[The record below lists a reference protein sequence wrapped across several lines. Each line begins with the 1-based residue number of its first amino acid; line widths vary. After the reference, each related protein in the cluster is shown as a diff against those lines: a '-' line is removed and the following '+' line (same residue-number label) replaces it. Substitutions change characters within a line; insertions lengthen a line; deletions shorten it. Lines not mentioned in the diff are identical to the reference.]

1 MTSAEQMA
9 AQTEL
14 LENVIAT
21 AQRLIR
27 AEKDKSK
34 ITPAFISAKVQL
46 AMAMFAG
53 DSSHPVDCDEAVATL
68 IQRYSHWIGSSTTLK
83 DNVGHVEW
91 LTAARK
97 RDWHYWRRYSD
108 FLESKLSDAVVEGL
122 NEATDDILGLL
133 EDPQRVDPWDRRGL
147 VVGHVQS
154 GKTSNYSGLICK
166 AADAGYKIIIVL
178 AGMHNNLRSQTQM
191 RLEESFLGYETT
203 IDRDPGMPIGVAE
216 FGEDL
221 KTNSATT
228 RADNGDFS
236 KAISKHFHGISPEE
250 RPWLF
255 VVKKQKTVL
264 TALLQWIQ
272 TRVADSTDAGDG
284 RKLVTKL
291 PLLMIDDEADNASV
305 DTGEQIFN
313 DDDMPD
319 EEHQPKTINSLIR
332 QILHAFTR
340 KAYVGYTATPFANI
354 FIHHKG
360 ATAKE
365 GPDVFPRSFI
375 INLAAPSNYIGPV
388 RMFGTMT
395 ENGRINALPLSR
407 DFTDY
412 YNPQAAKEI
421 YKGNS
426 VFVTE
431 YNDEK
436 LWVSKTKQD
445 AYAGIGKADRKENY
459 KFDGEKI
466 ADAGWMPPRH
476 KKTHVPT
483 YNGQEAI
490 PPSLYEA
497 ICSFVLACAVRELR
511 GQGGEHSSMLI
522 HVTRFV
528 DVQNLVRE
536 QVEQVVRRM
545 RQKITRGNDV
555 DSLLDQLHKLW
566 QQDFLPVRERV
577 AELSTA
583 EDRPSEMPSWVQIL
597 ATLPDVLEDIEIRSI
612 NGTAKDA
619 LDYATP
625 GAALKVIAIGGDKL
639 ARGLTLEGLCVSYF
653 VRTTKMYDT
662 LMQMG
667 RWFGYRPGYL
677 DLCRLYTSPGL
688 VEWFGHIA
696 DASEELREEFDF
708 MASAK
713 QTPEQYGLK
722 VMSHEVLTV
731 TSPLK
736 MRNSETL
743 SLSYSG
749 TRPQTILFHRDAKVQ
764 QLNLEAVDALIAS
777 LGTPAV
783 DQAIKY
789 ERDGEADSWPSAR
802 LWNDVDASKLLA
814 FLGDYTTHPNAISA
828 NTAVLADFITKMVDT
843 GQLDKWNIAL
853 LGGGS
858 GVGEAHAFPGFP
870 ATEKFFM
877 RKDDTPKDPKKFTI
891 GVLTDPKDE
900 GIDLDDDAWRYALTL
915 TREAWKEDPAR
926 GRVKVPTSPSGKG
939 IRKARNILGGKADRG
954 LLLLYPLS
962 PYASEDKNLNQLIVP
977 EWNKPIM
984 GFAIA
989 FPASDNPISVE
1000 YKVNL
1005 LYWMQEYGPS
1015 E

>member
-1 MTSAEQMA
+1 MTAAEEA
-9 AQTEL
+9 ATQAEL

-21 AQRLIR
+21 AQRLVK

-34 ITPAFISAKVQL
+34 ITPAFIAEKVQL
-46 AMAMFAG
+46 AAAMFAG
-53 DSSHPVDCDEAVATL
+53 DSLHAVDQDKAVTTL
-68 IQRYSHWIGSSTTLK
+68 IQRFSHWIGKATTLK
-83 DNVGHVEW
+83 DDTGHFDW
-91 LTAARK
+91 LTATRK
-97 RDWHYWRRYSD
+97 RDWHYWRRYQD
-108 FLESKLSDAVVEGL
+108 FLESRLSDSVVEGL
-122 NEATDDILGLL
+122 SEATDDILGLL
-133 EDPQRVDPWDRRGL
+133 EDPHRTDPWDRRGL

-228 RADNGDFS
+228 RAENGDFN
-236 KAISKHFHGISPEE
+236 KAIAKHFHGISPEE

-264 TALLQWIQ
+264 TALLNWIQ
-272 TRVADSTDAGDG
+272 TRVADATDASDG

-313 DDDMPD
+313 ADGTPD

-332 QILHAFTR
+332 QVLHAFTR

-365 GPDVFPRSFI
+365 GPDLFPRSFI
-375 INLAAPSNYIGPV
+375 ISLAAPSNYVGPA
-388 RMFGTMT
+388 RMFGKMT
-395 ENGRINALPLSR
+395 KEGRKGALPLSR
-407 DFTDY
+407 HIVDHYD
-412 YNPQAAKEI
+412 PVKD
-421 YKGNS
+421 S
-426 VFVTE
+426 
-431 YNDEK
+431 
-436 LWVSKTKQD
+436 
-445 AYAGIGKADRKENY
+445 
-459 KFDGEKI
+459 
-466 ADAGWMPPRH
+466 GWMPPKH
-476 KKTHVPT
+476 NKTHVPT
-483 YNGQEAI
+483 HNGEEVI
-490 PPSLYEA
+490 PPSLREA
-497 ICSFVLACAVRELR
+497 ICSFVLACAARELR
-511 GQGGEHSSMLI
+511 GQGDEHSSMLI
-522 HVTRFV
+522 HVTRYV
-528 DVQNLVRE
+528 DVQNHVRE
-536 QVEQVVRRM
+536 QVEEAVRRM
-545 RQKITRGNDV
+545 RQKITRGNGADE
-555 DSLLDQLHKLW
+555 LLDQLRKLW
-566 QQDFLPVRERV
+566 EQDFIPIRDKV
-577 AELSTA
+577 AELSPA
-583 EDRPSEMPSWVQIL
+583 EECPPEMPGWDDVL
-597 ATLPDVLEDIEIRSI
+597 ATLPDVLDDIEVRSI

-625 GAALKVIAIGGDKL
+625 GAALKVIAVGGDKL

-677 DLCRLYTSPGL
+677 DLCRLYTSPDL
-688 VEWFGHIA
+688 VKWFGHIA

-708 MASAK
+708 MAEAK
-713 QTPEQYGLK
+713 LTPEQYGLK

-736 MRNSETL
+736 MRNAQTL

-764 QLNLEAVDALIAS
+764 QQNLDAADALIAS
-777 LGTPAV
+777 LGNPWS
-783 DQAIKY
+783 QPLKY
-789 ERDGEADSWPSAR
+789 ARDGDADSWPNAR
-802 LWNDVDASKLLA
+802 LWKNADVSKVLG
-814 FLGDYTTHPNAISA
+814 FLGAYATHPNATSA
-828 NTAVLADFITKMVDT
+828 KAGVLAEFISKMVDI
-843 GQLDKWNIAL
+843 GQLRQWSVAL
-853 LGGGS
+853 LGGGD
-858 GVGEAHAFPGFP
+858 GVGDPHAFPGTQ
-870 ATEKFFM
+870 ATESFIT
-877 RKDDTPKDPKKFTI
+877 RKNEDPDDPERRDPKSFAI

-900 GIDLDDDAWRYALTL
+900 GIDLGDDAWRQALALT
-915 TREAWKEDPAR
+915 RAAWKPDPAR
-926 GRVKVPTSPSGKG
+926 GRVTLPSVPSGKG
-939 IRKARNILGGKADRG
+939 IREARAKLGGEADRG
-954 LLLLYPLS
+954 LLLLYPLA
-962 PYASEDKNLNQLIVP
+962 PYVGKVRIPEKLIVP
-977 EWNKPIM
+977 GWSKPIM
-984 GFAIA
+984 AFAIA
-989 FPASDNPISVE
+989 FPASDSPISVE
-1000 YKVNL
+1000 YEVNL

>member
-1 MTSAEQMA
+1 MTTAEEAA
-9 AQTEL
+9 AQVEL

-21 AQRLIR
+21 AQRLVK

-34 ITPAFISAKVQL
+34 ITPAFIAEKVQL
-46 AMAMFAG
+46 AATMFAG
-53 DSSHPVDCDEAVATL
+53 DSPHSIDQGKAVIAL
-68 IQRYSHWIGSSTTLK
+68 IQRFSHWIGKATTLK
-83 DNVGHVEW
+83 DNTGHFDW

-97 RDWHYWRRYSD
+97 RDWHYWRRYRD
-108 FLESKLSDAVVEGL
+108 FLESKLSDTVVDGL
-122 NEATDDILGLL
+122 DEATDDILGLL
-133 EDPQRVDPWDRRGL
+133 EDPQRPDDWDRRGL

-228 RADNGDFS
+228 RAENGDFN
-236 KAISKHFHGISPEE
+236 KAIAKHFHGISPEE

-264 TALLQWIQ
+264 TALLHWIQ
-272 TRVADSTDAGDG
+272 TRVADSTDADNG

-313 DDDMPD
+313 DDGTPD

-332 QILHAFTR
+332 QVLHAFTR

-365 GPDVFPRSFI
+365 GPDLFPRSFI
-375 INLAAPSNYIGPV
+375 INLAAPSNYVGPA
-388 RMFGTMT
+388 RMFGKLTK
-395 ENGRINALPLSR
+395 EGREGALPLSR
-407 DFTDY
+407 DIFDHYDPKTD
-412 YNPQAAKEI
+412 
-421 YKGNS
+421 S
-426 VFVTE
+426 
-431 YNDEK
+431 
-436 LWVSKTKQD
+436 
-445 AYAGIGKADRKENY
+445 
-459 KFDGEKI
+459 
-466 ADAGWMPPRH
+466 GWMPPKHR
-476 KKTHVPT
+476 KTHVPT
-483 YNGQEAI
+483 YDGQEII
-490 PPSLYEA
+490 PPSLREA
-497 ICSFVLACAVRELR
+497 INAFVLACAVRELR
-511 GQGGEHSSMLI
+511 GQGDQHSSMLI
-522 HVTRFV
+522 HVTRYV
-528 DVQNLVRE
+528 DVQNQVRE
-536 QVEQVVRRM
+536 QVEETVRRM
-545 RQKITRGNDV
+545 RQKIRRRIGAEK
-555 DSLLDQLHKLW
+555 LLDQLNKLW
-566 QQDFLPVRERV
+566 QRDVLPVRDQV
-577 AELSTA
+577 AELLAA
-583 EDRPSEMPSWVQIL
+583 EECPQPMPSWTDIL
-597 ATLPDVLEDIEIRSI
+597 AVLPDVLNDIEVRSI

-625 GAALKVIAIGGDKL
+625 GAALKVIAVGGDKL

-677 DLCRLYTSPGL
+677 DLCRLYTSPDL
-688 VEWFGHIA
+688 VRWFGHIA

-708 MASAK
+708 MAEAK
-713 QTPEQYGLK
+713 LTPEQYGLK

-736 MRNSETL
+736 MRNAQTL

-749 TRPQTILFHRDAKVQ
+749 TRPQTILFHRDAKLQ
-764 QLNLEAVDALIAS
+764 QRNLDATDGLIAS
-777 LGTPAV
+777 LRSPFEDAP
-783 DQAIKY
+783 KY
-789 ERDGEADSWPSAR
+789 DRDGEPDSWPSAR
-802 LWNDVDASKLLA
+802 LWKEVDVSKVLA
-814 FLGDYTTHPNAISA
+814 FLSSYVTHPNATSA
-828 NTAVLADFITKMVDT
+828 NAAVLSEFIAKMVDS
-843 GQLDKWNIAL
+843 GQLTKWSVAL
-853 LGGGS
+853 LGGGK
-858 GVGEAHAFPGFP
+858 GEGEPHTFPGGEASTAYSIRK
-870 ATEKFFM
+870 TE
-877 RKDDTPKDPKKFTI
+877 DPLDPMKIDLKNFAI

-900 GIDLDDDAWRYALTL
+900 GIDLGDDTWREALALT
-915 TREAWKEDPAR
+915 RASWKPDPAR
-926 GRVKVPTSPSGKG
+926 GRTELPTAPSGKG
-939 IRKARNILGGKADRG
+939 IREVRRKLGGDTDRG
-954 LLLLYPLS
+954 LLMLYPLT
-962 PYASEDKNLNQLIVP
+962 PYFYNKDKTAERLIIP
-977 EWNKPIM
+977 GWSKPIM
-984 GFAIA
+984 AFAIA
-989 FPASDNPISVE
+989 FPESDKPISVE
-1000 YKVNL
+1000 YEVNL